1 MTPLKTTLLSAY
13 YYGSLPYRALQARV
27 CSHLGLSP
35 VMILFY
41 HRVADTCPNDWTLST
56 QQFAEHIHWLQKHF
70 DLISLR
76 EAQQRIRSGANH
88 RAAVA
93 ITFDDGYA
101 ENSVTALPLLV
112 RHQIPVTYF
121 VSTENIL
128 EGKPFPHDVMAGIP
142 LQPNTP
148 NQLRALLSA
157 GVDIGAHS
165 RTHADIGSIRSHDLL
180 VDEMITARD
189 ELEDA
194 IGTSIKYFAFPYGQV
209 QNMSSEAFA
218 LARQAGYEG
227 VCSAYG
233 GYNFPGDD
241 GFHLSRIHG
250 DPEMLRL
257 KNWLTVDPRKLKIA
271 REIIWPNVP
280 ASKGFALA
288 TSNADIAG
296 EERETARVEVTP

>member
-1 MTPLKTTLLSAY
+1 MNPLKTTLLSAY
-13 YYGSLPYRALQARV
+13 YYGSLPYRAWQARV
-27 CSHLGLSP
+27 CSRRGLSP

-56 QQFAEHIHWLQKHF
+56 QQFADHIHWLQAHF
-70 DLISLR
+70 DLISLH

-101 ENSVTALPLLV
+101 ENSATALPLLV
-112 RHQIPVTYF
+112 RYQIPATYF
-121 VSTENIL
+121 VSTDNVL
-128 EGKPFPHDVMAGIP
+128 EGKPFPHDVKAGTP
-142 LQPNTP
+142 LLPNTP
-148 NQLRALLSA
+148 NQLKALLAA
-157 GVDIGAHS
+157 GIEIGAHS
-165 RTHADIGSIRSHDLL
+165 RTHADMGSIRNHDLL
-180 VDEMITARD
+180 VDEMLTSRD

-194 IGTSIKYFAFPYGQV
+194 IGAKIRYFAFPYGQV

-218 LARQAGYEG
+218 LAKKAGYEG

-250 DPEMLRL
+250 DPEMMRL

-271 REIIWPNVP
+271 REIIWP
-280 ASKGFALA
+280 
-288 TSNADIAG
+288 TC
-296 EERETARVEVTP
+296 ETPVEQAVESSGVEVMP